1 MAQRTDRSSL
11 LSLSSMAAPPSGS
24 GFPREPEESQPVPT
38 CPRHLAGNGAQG
50 AIASPLMLEAFQQ
63 NFHRDGLATEGSA
76 QEGTRRWDA
85 PVVSG
90 PQSAPSVA
98 CPHLR
103 ECLLHPGRRPDT
115 QIGLVCDR
123 IDTLEGSFR
132 QSPFGQGLQAPGHAA
147 EQLILV
153 FGARLFA
160 EQLAVLLAQAA
171 QRRLAQ
177 FFDFSE
183 SGCIHVLFPLLGRC
197 LSPAPT

>member
-1 MAQRTDRSSL
+1 MAQRMGRTPL
-11 LSLSSMAAPPSGS
+11 LPPSGMAAPLCRA
-24 GFPREPEESQPVPT
+24 FPGEPEETQPVPT

-50 AIASPLMLEAFQQ
+50 AIASSLVLEAFQQ
-63 NFHRDGLATEGSA
+63 DFHRDGLATKVTA
-76 QEGTRRWDA
+76 QEGTRRWNA

-98 CPHLR
+98 RPHLR

-123 IDTLEGSFR
+123 VGALECPFR
-132 QSPFGQGLQAPGHAA
+132 QSSFGERLQAPGHAA

-160 EQLAVLLAQAA
+160 KQLAVLVAQAA

-177 FFDFSE
+177 FFDLSE
-183 SGCIHVLFPLLGRC
+183 SGCIHVLCPLLWRGV
-197 LSPAPT
+197 ATPT